1 MAAQKGKWE
10 MHKILSLKYRPQ
22 TFDEIEGQEH
32 IKNTLK
38 KAIENNKIAN
48 AYLFCG
54 PRGVGKTTTA
64 RVLARC
70 LNCTAGNGPTVN
82 PCGKCPPC
90 EDIKNSRSIDVLEID
105 GASNRQ
111 IDDIRNLRE
120 NVKYAPVFS
129 RYKIYIIDEVHML
142 TKEAFNALLKTLEE
156 PPPHVKFIF
165 ATTAPHKLPETILS
179 RCQRFD
185 FRKAEV
191 GEIVNRLKRIAEK
204 EGIKIEESA
213 LYLIARRSDGA
224 IRDGEVL
231 LDQIAAYSDKMITGK
246 LVEEILDI
254 IPEETYFSYFNILKK
269 GEVKSLF
276 SFLSKLSEAA
286 YDPIEFYSGIIRFF
300 RTLLLVKNEL
310 PAKTLG
316 LSVED
321 YQKFQRCAD
330 LLPLDEITRI
340 LSLLL
345 DSEEMMRRTFFPEI
359 LLEVISLKIRPNL

>member
-1 MAAQKGKWE
+1 
-10 MHKILSLKYRPQ
+10 MHKVLSLKYRPQ

-54 PRGVGKTTTA
+54 PRGIGKTTTA

-70 LNCTAGNGPTVN
+70 LNCASGTGPTIN

-156 PPPHVKFIF
+156 PPTHVKFIF
-165 ATTAPHKLPETILS
+165 ATTAPHKLPETIIS

-191 GEIVNRLKRIAEK
+191 EEIVNRLQKIAEK
-204 EGIKIEESA
+204 ENIKIEASA
-213 LYLIARRSDGA
+213 LYTIARRSDGA

-231 LDQIAAYSDKMITGK
+231 LDQIAAYSDQMITAEM
-246 LVEEILDI
+246 VEEILDI
-254 IPEETYFSYFNILKK
+254 IPEETFFSYFKLLQEGNEKSILA
-269 GEVKSLF
+269 F
-276 SFLSKLSEAA
+276 IQKLSESA
-286 YDPIEFYSGIIRFF
+286 YDPIEFYSGVIKFF

-310 PAKTLG
+310 PAKILG
-316 LSVED
+316 IFPED
-321 YQKFQRCAD
+321 YKKFQNSAEA
-330 LLPLDEITRI
+330 LSSEEITQT

-345 DSEEMMRRTFFPEI
+345 DYEEMMRRTFFPEI
-359 LLEVISLKIRPNL
+359 LLEVISLKISRHTPQGRDG